1 MNPRFGSRNPRALF
15 LTLGKS
21 RSNIKGILR
30 KLKEGGEGM
39 GKSLG
44 GEKMNNYTCG
54 VKFQRGQKESKITE
68 KQSEVEPQMS
78 EDGLEKEE
86 AEA

>member
-1 MNPRFGSRNPRALF
+1 
-15 LTLGKS
+15 
-21 RSNIKGILR
+21 
-30 KLKEGGEGM
+30 M

-54 VKFQRGQKESKITE
+54 VKFQRGQKELKITE